1 MTTSPVNMSSPKLIQ
16 KSPEDSLSPLSPLPP
31 ESDIPDTENSIIQ
44 AVVLSVWDNIL
55 GPRTQHVW
63 RTQCQEPLTT
73 GVIPYISNHTLSG
86 EICRCGEEE
95 ETAGSVDSKFYI
107 LPDKNIIASCFIF
120 TGKAAVG
127 RSVYSMSI
135 ILPSSKLKVYLPWH
149 DLCGAR
155 LTKIIRQL
163 QVDLE
168 KNQDT
173 GDVMSSLSA
182 SLLQFVRLVLSLQRD
197 SLNPAMDLSESVFA
211 SGKER
216 MIEEGFLRRAII
228 SHLQTLGCSVVY
240 GKSDKIINM
249 VIHTLAA
256 FLRPTE
262 RQRSRVCVRST
273 TPHVYEADLFLQGI
287 IEDKKGAGLDLPMF
301 DVLTSQYPTSLI
313 NLTNAEVRQTPPFHV
328 HSARRHEILTLQM
341 YTDGEETPLPD
352 MSIFELVDTDESFV
366 QTFLAEVFQLHPSC
380 GVREAYIEN
389 FCRMLERKALSLI
402 KYLETETDQGQQ
414 PLKLSSLK
422 RIRNDL
428 SLRLEGDFCTVL
440 AVAEK
445 MKAGVY
451 NFWYHSAMQSTD
463 QLRDTLGSL

>member
-1 MTTSPVNMSSPKLIQ
+1 MSSPESSQ

-31 ESDIPDTENSIIQ
+31 ESNIPDTENSIIQ

-63 RTQCQEPLTT
+63 RTQCQEPSPT
-73 GVIPYISNHTLSG
+73 GIVPYISNHTLSG
-86 EICRCGEEE
+86 EICRCGEE

-107 LPDKNIIASCFIF
+107 LPDKNIIASSFIF
-120 TGKAAVG
+120 TGKAKAG
-127 RSVYSMSI
+127 SSVYALSV
-135 ILPSSKLKVYLPWH
+135 ILPSSKLKLYLPWH

-155 LTKIIRQL
+155 LTKIIMQL
-163 QVDLE
+163 QLDLE
-168 KNQDT
+168 TLDG
-173 GDVMSSLSA
+173 GDVIMSLSD
-182 SLLQFVRLVLSLQRD
+182 SLQQFVHLMLSLQKD
-197 SLNPAMDLSESVFA
+197 SLNPSMDLSESVFA

-216 MIEEGFLRRAII
+216 MVEEGFLRRAII

-256 FLRPTE
+256 FLSPTE
-262 RQRSRVCVRST
+262 RQRSRACVRST
-273 TPHVYEADLFLQGI
+273 TPHLYEPDLFLQGI
-287 IEDKKGAGLDLPMF
+287 IEDKKSAGLDLPMF
-301 DVLTSQYPTSLI
+301 DVLTSRYPTSLI

-341 YTDGEETPLPD
+341 YADAEESPLPD

-380 GVREAYIEN
+380 GVREVYIEN
-389 FCRMLERKALSLI
+389 FCRMLERKALALI
-402 KYLETETDQGQQ
+402 KYLETETERGQQ
-414 PLKLSSLK
+414 PLKISSLK

-428 SLRLEGDFCTVL
+428 SLKLEGDFCTVL
-440 AVAEK
+440 ATAEK
-445 MKAGVY
+445 MKPGVY
-451 NFWYHSAMQSTD
+451 NFWYHSAMHSAD
-463 QLRDTLGSL
+463 QLRDTLASL